1 MGRDNSGTTVI
12 RLNVEGGKLTI
23 KTASERGQV
32 NEALDIYMEGDE
44 VNILFNANFLTD
56 ALSKMHY
63 DALDVEMSGDL
74 GPCVFK
80 PKNDERYLY
89 LLLPL
94 RQ

>member
-1 MGRDNSGTTVI
+1 MS
-12 RLNVEGGKLTI
+12 KA
-23 KTASERGQV
+23 AS
-32 NEALDIYMEGDE
+32 DD
-44 VNILFNANFLTD
+44 VNILFNANFLAD
-56 ALSKMHY
+56 ALMKMHY
-63 DALDVEMSGDL
+63 DELDVEMSGDL